1 MCKKEDK
8 RKVWFNMKKVAVL
21 LAEGFEE
28 IEALTVVDILR
39 RAAIHC
45 DCVNISDKKE
55 IKGAHDI
62 IIKSDKN
69 ISEEILSYD
78 MIVLPGGVLGAENL
92 SNSETVLH
100 TIRLFM
106 KNDEKYVA
114 AICASPAVVL
124 SKIDLI
130 KEKNITS
137 YPGKDY
143 EEMLKNANYKNETV
157 VQDGNLITSRGPA
170 TTMAFAYKLVDVLGK
185 DSSKLKKGMLY
196 EE

>member
-45 DCVNISDKKE
+45 DCVSISDKKE

-62 IIKSDKN
+62 IIKLDKN

-106 KNDEKYVA
+106 KNDKKYVA

-143 EEMLKNANYKNETV
+143 EEMLKNANYKNETI
-157 VQDGNLITSRGPA
+157 VQEKRNAI
-170 TTMAFAYKLVDVLGK
+170 
-185 DSSKLKKGMLY
+185 
-196 EE
+196 

>member
-45 DCVNISDKKE
+45 DCVSISDKKE

-62 IIKSDKN
+62 IIKLDKN

-78 MIVLPGGVLGAENL
+78 MIVLPGGVLGAKNL

-106 KNDEKYVA
+106 KNDKKYVA

-143 EEMLKNANYKNETV
+143 EEMLKNANYKNETI

-170 TTMAFAYKLVDVLGK
+170 TAMAFAYKLVDVLGK
-185 DSSKLKKGMLY
+185 DSTKLKKGMLY